1 MLTLLLCVCVCV
13 FAHQGVSGTLG
24 RAVSHWGRG
33 EGGGAGSA
41 AGQSDPVGI
50 SLQLTDCDRMTF
62 EFPVT
67 EW

>member
-1 MLTLLLCVCVCV
+1 MSH
-13 FAHQGVSGTLG
+13 FGWEAGGV
-24 RAVSHWGRG
+24 WGWG
-33 EGGGAGSA
+33 GSA